1 LEEIELILL
10 PLELPEIIQMKI
22 YSFINSLSFL
32 LKVMEVHKYN
42 SNTREA
48 KVGVSQVQGKVG
60 LELTQ
65 KNKETKKQINKQKH
79 CRSIFIMRCC
89 YPTVML
95 DLAKLLSRA

>member
-48 KVGVSQVQGKVG
+48 KVGVSQVQGNEEFIFPMTF
-60 LELTQ
+60 LNELLT
-65 KNKETKKQINKQKH
+65 
-79 CRSIFIMRCC
+79 SLF
-89 YPTVML
+89 L
-95 DLAKLLSRA
+95 KL